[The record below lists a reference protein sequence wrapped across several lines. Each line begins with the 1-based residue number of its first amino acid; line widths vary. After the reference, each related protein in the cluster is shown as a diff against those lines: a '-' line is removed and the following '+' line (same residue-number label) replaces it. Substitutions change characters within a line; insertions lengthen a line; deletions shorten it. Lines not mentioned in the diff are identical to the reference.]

1 MFARRVGV
9 AVAAA
14 VLGTVLV
21 LAGLAWACTNFVRI
35 DSLVPAT
42 NSASTTPTA
51 AVRGSGA
58 AAGATVELRW
68 NGIEGPV
75 IGRAKAD
82 QSGAFSAEASIPDVS
97 PGIYTVIAN
106 DGHNPVGRAAI
117 EVGASPG
124 GAVLATPAAGAGF
137 TAHPAPGFG
146 SPSAGFPPQLGI
158 TILAVGLGALASGFA
173 LVTVR
178 RRRAL
183 AAA

>member
-1 MFARRVGV
+1 MLARRG
-9 AVAAA
+9 AAA
-14 VLGTVLV
+14 VGTAVIGTVLV

-35 DSLVPAT
+35 DSLVAAT
-42 NSASTTPTA
+42 NSMSSAPTA

-68 NGIEGPV
+68 NGVDGPI

-82 QSGAFSAEASIPDVS
+82 QAGAFSAQASIPDVS

-117 EVGASPG
+117 EVGA
-124 GAVLATPAAGAGF
+124 GALLATPAPRF
-137 TAHPAPGFG
+137 TATPAPGFG
-146 SPSAGFPPQLGI
+146 SPTTGFAPQLGI
-158 TILAVGLGALASGFA
+158 TVLAVGLVGLASAFA
-173 LVTVR
+173 LITVR
-178 RRRAL
+178 RRRAF